1 MNETAPRV
9 IKIPAKPESVR
20 QAELQRQLRVAALV
34 EGGLLRLGRFVF
46 RGQEVAFV
54 EFLMTDSDGT
64 GHACVSRQ
72 KNGLLGGQAV

>member
-1 MNETAPRV
+1 MGGAAAV
-9 IKIPAKPESVR
+9 GDAL
-20 QAELQRQLRVAALV
+20 LQRDGDDV

-64 GHACVSRQ
+64 GHARVSRQ